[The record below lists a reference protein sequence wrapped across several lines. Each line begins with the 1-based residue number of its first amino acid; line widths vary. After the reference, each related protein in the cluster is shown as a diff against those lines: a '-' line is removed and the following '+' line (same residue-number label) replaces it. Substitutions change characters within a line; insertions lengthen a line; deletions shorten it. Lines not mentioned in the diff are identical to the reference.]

1 MLKDRHKGRKIQF
14 YLSDDELARFDR
26 QRAAQKTDKEAFL
39 TLLEMAEARARLGNE
54 DSRKSHDRVK
64 TLESEINKL
73 MHDLKDRERKI
84 EELRKEPHSK
94 VEYREVIKEV
104 PKIEYRERI
113 VEKIVEKPIEK
124 IVEKTIVQFVAKI
137 GEEDWLP
144 KYWPF
149 DTEEEYKRCMHA

>member
-14 YLSDDELARFDR
+14 YLDDDELARFER
-26 QRAAQKTDKEAFL
+26 QRSEGKSDKEAVL
-39 TLLEMAEARARLGNE
+39 KLLEMREAGNE

-84 EELRKEPHSK
+84 EELRKEPQSK